1 MSTERQR
8 APRLQLPR
16 IPAEQDQH
24 GDLVE
29 ADLHGAGHG
38 PQPVDVLRNI
48 ALLDGRPF
56 GNLHAGQAGALLD
69 GKALPLA
76 D

>member
-8 APRLQLPR
+8 APRFQLPR

-29 ADLHGAGHG
+29 ADLDSAGHG

-48 ALLDGRPF
+48 ALLESRPF

>member
-8 APRLQLPR
+8 APRLQFPR

-29 ADLHGAGHG
+29 TDLHGTGHG
-38 PQPVDVLRNI
+38 PQSIDVLRDI
-48 ALLDGRPF
+48 AFLDGRPF
-56 GNLHAGQAGALLD
+56 GDLHAGQAGGLLD
-69 GKALPLA
+69 G
-76 D
+76 